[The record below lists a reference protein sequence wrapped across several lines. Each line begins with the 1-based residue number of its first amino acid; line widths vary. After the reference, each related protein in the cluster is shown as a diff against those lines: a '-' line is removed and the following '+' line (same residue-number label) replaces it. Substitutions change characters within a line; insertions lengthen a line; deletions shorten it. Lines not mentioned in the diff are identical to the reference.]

1 MKIIKIRL
9 LMNSLAQN
17 SVTQTTTTTTMAAAN
32 NNNNNGRTTSK
43 QEVIHLRA
51 NQPSREAPFGELWD
65 NEICWGGCS
74 QLATIL
80 TKSSVVLMGD
90 GTFASE
96 DAFATMWQKTK
107 TGLEE
112 RYNTDSNSLLGKYDQ
127 GATDSVTVLGNKA
140 TTFHNFNGVVKKTVY
155 DVGAYQRSG
164 VIPENI
170 QDVSPQEVEDFLAH
184 MKLLIAD
191 YSLDSFP
198 GGTMIK
204 VESLCRQ
211 NTQSTFDKVVK
222 FAKGLYRPVCTSA
235 PIHMHNWLHQEW
247 PEDTSTGLV
256 TVSPIDITFGA
267 EVFSVTVNVYQ
278 LENGD
283 VCHSVTPA
291 ADEKLGEY
299 TINWWFPNKQQKLA
313 EKAFYGHTSDSERV
327 GFDVFRGGRN
337 ITHTPKTWGLPTGQ
351 DRARGIRIAVEVPA
365 SDWADKEFGIG
376 TQKILTNDSWS
387 HFNETMVDIF
397 TEKFKDLQAHC
408 TRAHKNA
415 QKRWQKKYETK
426 LTNINNFTKESAEEE
441 LGVIGQDFNDSF
453 DKEDGIIKKRTG
465 NAYKAW
471 KNYRDALL
479 AKIAESSSE
488 EEEEEEDDEDP
499 DYVPG
504 EEETDYES
512 DEDELEEEV
521 VPPNPG
527 DDNLSLSQEATD
539 IIENDDT
546 LTGVANN
553 GNVVSSNVMEE
564 DGGESKTSDGDY
576 ETVDE
581 NDLIAEIQAE
591 VGELIARMKET
602 HPASSSFLDSYG
614 SSMMTAIRT
623 MTRNSY

>member
-1 MKIIKIRL
+1 MKIIKIQL

-32 NNNNNGRTTSK
+32 NNNGRTTSK

-51 NQPSREAPFGELWD
+51 NQPSREAPYGELWD
-65 NEICWGGCS
+65 NEVCWGGCS
-74 QLATIL
+74 QLGTIL

-96 DAFATMWQKTK
+96 HAFATMWQKTK
-107 TGLEE
+107 TGLEQ
-112 RYNTDSNSLLGKYDQ
+112 RYTTDSNSLLGKYDQ

-140 TTFHNFNGVVKKTVY
+140 TTFHSFNGVVKKTVY

-170 QDVSPQEVEDFLAH
+170 QDASPQEVEDFLAH
-184 MKLLIAD
+184 MKLLTAD
-191 YSLDSFP
+191 YSLDCFT

-211 NTQSTFDKVVK
+211 NTQTTFDKVVK
-222 FAKGLYRPVCTSA
+222 FAKGLYRPSCTTA
-235 PIHMHNWLHQEW
+235 PIHLFNWLHQEW
-247 PEDTSTGLV
+247 PEDITTGKV
-256 TVSPIDITFGA
+256 TVAPIDITFGA

-283 VCHSVTPA
+283 VIHSVLPA

-327 GFDVFRGGRN
+327 GFDVFRAGRN
-337 ITHTPKTWGLPTGQ
+337 ITHSPKMWGLPLGQ
-351 DRARGIRIAVEVPA
+351 DRARGIRLAVEVPA
-365 SDWADKEFGIG
+365 SEWADQEFGIG

-387 HFNETMVDIF
+387 HFNETMRDLF
-397 TEKFKDLQAHC
+397 TEKFKDLQTHC

-453 DKEDGIIKKRTG
+453 DKEDGILKKRTG
-465 NAYKAW
+465 HAYKAW

-488 EEEEEEDDEDP
+488 EEEDSEDSEDP

-504 EEETDYES
+504 EEESDCES

-521 VPPNPG
+521 VE
-527 DDNLSLSQEATD
+527 DDNLSLSQAATD
-539 IIENDDT
+539 IIVNDDT
-546 LTGVANN
+546 LTGGVNN
-553 GNVVSSNVMEE
+553 GNVANSNVMEE
-564 DGGESKTSDGDY
+564 GGGESKTSS
-576 ETVDE
+576 EICE
-581 NDLIAEIQAE
+581 PPSHEDLIAEIQAG

-602 HPASSSFLDSYG
+602 HPESSSYLDSCYYTL
-614 SSMMTAIRT
+614 SSVW
-623 MTRNSY
+623 

>member
-1 MKIIKIRL
+1 
-9 LMNSLAQN
+9 MNSLAQN

-32 NNNNNGRTTSK
+32 NNNGRCTSK

-51 NQPSREAPFGELWD
+51 NQPSREAPYGELWD
-65 NEICWGGCS
+65 NEVSWGGCS
-74 QLATIL
+74 QLGTIL
-80 TKSSVVLMGD
+80 TKSSVVIMGD

-96 DAFATMWQKTK
+96 HAFATMWQKTK
-107 TGLEE
+107 TGLEQ
-112 RYNTDSNSLLGKYDQ
+112 RYTTDSNSLLGKYDQ

-170 QDVSPQEVEDFLAH
+170 QDASPQEVEDFLAH
-184 MKLLIAD
+184 MKLLTAD
-191 YSLDSFP
+191 YSLDCFP

-211 NTQSTFDKVVK
+211 NTQTTFDKVVK
-222 FAKGLYRPVCTSA
+222 FAKGLYRPSCTTA
-235 PIHMHNWLHQEW
+235 PIHLFNWLHQEW
-247 PEDTSTGLV
+247 PEDIATGKV
-256 TVSPIDITFGA
+256 TVAPIDITFGA

-283 VCHSVTPA
+283 VIHSVLPA

-327 GFDVFRGGRN
+327 GFDVFRGARN

-453 DKEDGIIKKRTG
+453 DKEDGIIKKRSG

-488 EEEEEEDDEDP
+488 EEEEEEEEDP

-521 VPPNPG
+521 VE
-527 DDNLSLSQEATD
+527 DDNLSLSQAATD

-546 LTGVANN
+546 LTGVVNN
-553 GNVVSSNVMEE
+553 GNVANSNVMEE
-564 DGGESKTSDGDY
+564 NT
-576 ETVDE
+576 DE
-581 NDLIAEIQAE
+581 DSGVEVSLDAFDVSVTERQNLIVE
-591 VGELIARMKET
+591 VQMSVAELITRMKEK
-602 HPASSSFLDSYG
+602 HPAEASYLDDFG
-614 SSMMTAIRT
+614 SSMLT
-623 MTRNSY
+623 MIEKEKNSYAQ

>member
-17 SVTQTTTTTTMAAAN
+17 SVTQTTTTTTMASAN
-32 NNNNNGRTTSK
+32 VSTTTAVRTASNGRATSK

-74 QLATIL
+74 QLGTIL
-80 TKSSVVLMGD
+80 TKSSVVFMGD

-96 DAFATMWQKTK
+96 LAFARMWQKEK

-112 RYNTDSNSLLGKYDQ
+112 RYTTGSNSLLGKYDQ

-140 TTFHNFNGVVKKTVY
+140 ATFHNFNGVVKKTVY

-170 QDVSPQEVEDFLAH
+170 QDASPQEVDDFLAH
-184 MKLLIAD
+184 MKLLTPD
-191 YSLDSFP
+191 YSLESFL

-204 VESLCRQ
+204 VESLERQ
-211 NTQSTFDKVVK
+211 NTQKTFDKVVK
-222 FAKGLYRPVCTSA
+222 FTKGLYRPSCTTA
-235 PIHMHNWLHQEW
+235 PIHLFNWLHQEW
-247 PEDTSTGLV
+247 PEDISTGKV
-256 TVSPIDITFGA
+256 TVTPIDITFGA

-283 VCHSVTPA
+283 VSHSVHPA

-313 EKAFYGHTSDSERV
+313 EKAFYGHTSDTERV
-327 GFDVFRGGRN
+327 GFSGFRAGRN
-337 ITHTPKTWGLPTGQ
+337 ITHTPKIWGLPLYQ
-351 DRARGIRIAVEVPA
+351 DRARGIRLCVEVPA

-387 HFNETMVDIF
+387 HFNETMRDLF
-397 TEKFKDLQAHC
+397 TEKFKDLQIHC

-426 LTNINNFTKESAEEE
+426 LTNIDNFTKESAEEE
-441 LGVIGQDFNDSF
+441 LGVIGQDFDDSF
-453 DKEDGIIKKRTG
+453 DKEDGIIKKRSG

-488 EEEEEEDDEDP
+488 EEEEEEEEEEDP
-499 DYVPG
+499 DYVP
-504 EEETDYES
+504 EEEESDCGS

-521 VPPNPG
+521 VE
-527 DDNLSLSQEATD
+527 DDNLSLSQAATD

-546 LTGVANN
+546 LTGGVNNVNVAN
-553 GNVVSSNVMEE
+553 SNVMEE
-564 DGGESKTSDGDY
+564 GGGESKTSS
-576 ETVDE
+576 EICE
-581 NDLIAEIQAE
+581 PPSHEDLIAEIQAG

-602 HPASSSFLDSYG
+602 HPESSSYLDSCH
-614 SSMMTAIRT
+614 SILSTVW
-623 MTRNSY
+623 